1 MAMYICKVSGKND
14 LIYDKELEADSM
26 ADIVDQLTSSGEVL
40 ISAKKQSGLNMDVGE
55 MLGIGG
61 GIKPKELIFFTK
73 QLRIMLESGIP
84 ILQSLEAMSR
94 TVESKGLKKVMTE
107 LMTDIR
113 EGIDLYTAFG
123 KHPKVFSGLYLS
135 MLKAG
140 ESAGILPHVLNEL
153 EKIIIKDFE
162 TRKAVKKALRYP
174 AFVFTILFISMA
186 NMIAFVIP
194 KMMGSLIRS
203 GGEIPLPTKIM
214 LMLSD
219 ILLDYGLILLVV
231 IGAIV
236 GGVVYYFKT
245 EKGEYVKDRIKLKLP
260 VFNKLIRTSAMAR
273 FTRTLSV
280 LLNSGVTLNDSLMIA
295 RDVMDNRIFID
306 KINEVDYQLKEGI
319 PLNVAMQG
327 GNIFPK
333 DVQSMVAIGEDSGN
347 LAKMLESVAMFY
359 DVELDERVDGLSAA
373 VEPIITVVI
382 GAFVAFFVAS
392 VFLPIFSSYDA
403 VK

>member
-14 LIYDKELEADSM
+14 LIYDKELQADSM
-26 ADIVDQLTSSGEVL
+26 AEIVDQLTSSGEVL

-55 MLGIGG
+55 MLGFSGG
-61 GIKPKELIFFTK
+61 VTQKELIFFTK

-107 LMTDIR
+107 LMSDIR

-123 KHPKVFSGLYLS
+123 KHPKVFTGLYLS

-140 ESAGILPHVLNEL
+140 ESAGILPHVLEEL
-153 EKIIIKDFE
+153 EKIINKDFE

-174 AFVFTILFISMA
+174 TFVMIVLVISMA

-194 KMMGSLIRS
+194 NMMSNLIQM
-203 GGEIPLPTKIM
+203 GGELPLPTRIM
-214 LMLSD
+214 ISLSGF
-219 ILLDYGLILLVV
+219 LREYGLIMLVL

-236 GGVVYYFKT
+236 GAVVYYFRT
-245 EKGEYVKDRIKLKLP
+245 EKGLYVKDRLKLKIP
-260 VFNKLIRTSAMAR
+260 VFNKLVRTSALAR

-280 LLNSGVTLNDSLMIA
+280 LLNSGVTLNDALMIA

-306 KINEVDYQLKEGI
+306 KISEVDEQLKEGI

-327 GNIFPK
+327 GDLFPR
-333 DVQSMVAIGEDSGN
+333 DVQSMVSIGEDSGN

-373 VEPIITVVI
+373 VEPMITVVI
-382 GAFVAFFVAS
+382 GIFVAFFVAS
-392 VFLPIFSSYDA
+392 VFLPIFSTYGA
-403 VK
+403 VG